1 MTRTVTRLKP
11 GQPVTGGTTLTGNL
25 NRLPGIEE
33 FADPIVNSAFD
44 LVKASDELPS
54 LALKD
59 QFSASDLAILRLYQD
74 VYRIWNA
81 GVVAGSIT
89 GMIGN
94 VPYIDATGVTQN
106 AGYIGPE
113 GVTQSRPPAHVEVG
127 EATNGEPRAA
137 PIGEVQTVFVSHTSG
152 IGVGWVNTIA
162 LTVPIVFQSSTIINT
177 RGTLVGGA
185 EAISNIRRRHR
196 DDVQARVVGAD
207 HSQMEADYPNLA
219 RALRAGLL
227 EHVTTRLGPR
237 VPHPPEEPLAVDV
250 EWQVRFGADGDAP
263 ADGFQRRPP
272 LRNTLFD
279 D

>member
-1 MTRTVTRLKP
+1 MTKTLTRIKP
-11 GQPVTGGTTLTGNL
+11 GQPVTDGTTLTGNL

-33 FADPIVNSAFD
+33 FAYPIVDSAFD
-44 LVKASDELPS
+44 LLKASDELPS
-54 LALKD
+54 VELRD
-59 QFSASDLAILRLYQD
+59 QVSASDLAVLRLYQD

-81 GVVAGSIT
+81 GVVTGSVT
-89 GMIGN
+89 GMIEN
-94 VPYIDATGVTQN
+94 VPHIEPETVTQF
-106 AGYIGPE
+106 G
-113 GVTQSRPPAHVEVG
+113 PPAHVEVG
-127 EATNGEPRAA
+127 ESTTGEPRGA
-137 PIGEVQTVFVSHTSG
+137 PVEEGQTVFVSHTSG

-162 LTVPIVFQSSTIINT
+162 LTLPIVFRSSTVIDT

-185 EAISNIRRRHR
+185 SAISNMRRRHR
-196 DDVQARVVGAD
+196 NDVQVRVRGSE

-227 EHVTTRLGPR
+227 EHLTTPLEPR
-237 VPHPPEEPLAVDV
+237 VPHPPEEPLTVDV
-250 EWQVRFGADGDAP
+250 EWQVRFGANGDAP